1 MATLVLSTL
10 GRAVGGPIGG
20 AIGGLL
26 GHQLDRVLFAPRH
39 RAGPRLAEPRVQSA
53 AYATPLPL
61 LFGVTRVG
69 GTLLWSTEP
78 APAAHAAHGKSGRGG
93 GAGYTASFAVA
104 LSARAIVDVRRIWAD
119 GQLLRGAAGDW
130 KSATD
135 FRLYHGTEDQLPDP
149 LIAAHA
155 PDAPAFRGIAY
166 AVFEQ
171 LQLADFGGRVPM
183 LSFEVVAD
191 AAPVRVGDVARAIGA
206 GAIVGPGPDAT
217 VDGYAAS
224 GDSVAGALA
233 PLASLTGGWFV
244 AVPGGVALADRCDAT
259 LALDDPIARA
269 TLRRPVETAPRAVTV
284 AYYDAARDYQVGAQH
299 ARRGGAGWREETV
312 ELPATVSAARAAA
325 LARDTLRRAER
336 ARVSCT
342 VTLDARALAARPGV
356 AVRIDG
362 EAAVWRVTRARYEQH
377 AVTLELAALD
387 DAPIEA
393 APADAGAAR
402 CAPDV
407 AVGATLLELAELPPL
422 DDTAPAVEGV
432 TVFTAGTAPGWRRAA
447 LLVSDDAG
455 ASWSAAGDTAPAAVI
470 GALASPL
477 AHAPG
482 TLVDR
487 ANTIE
492 LLLAHDDMA
501 LESCGPRALDRGA
514 NLALVGDELVQFAD
528 ARQLA
533 PRRWRL
539 ATLLRARRGTA
550 AAAWP
555 AGARFVLVERASS
568 VVVAPPGARA
578 GDTLRLLA
586 AWAGDAAPVGAERV
600 LDGSALAPPAPVHLR
615 ARATADGAT
624 LLRWVRRSRY
634 GWRWDEAPVPLGE
647 ERELYVVTLDDVR
660 RVTVAAPALLLPAG
674 HGVRRVAVRQ
684 QGTLALSRAAE
695 LVLRG

>member
-20 AIGGLL
+20 AIGGLI
-26 GHQLDRVLFAPRH
+26 GHQLDRALFAPRH
-39 RAGPRLAEPRVQSA
+39 RAGPRLAEPRVTSA

-61 LFGVTRVG
+61 LFGVTRVS

-78 APAAHAAHGKSGRGG
+78 APAARAAHGKSGRGG

-104 LSARAIVDVRRIWAD
+104 LSARAIIDVQRIWAD

-130 KSATD
+130 KSATG
-135 FRLYHGTEDQLPDP
+135 FRLHHGTEDQLPDP
-149 LIAAHA
+149 LIATHE

-171 LQLADFGGRVPM
+171 LPLGDFGGRVPM

-206 GAIVGPGPDAT
+206 GAIVGAGPDAT

-244 AVPGGVALADRCDAT
+244 AVPGGVALADRCDT
-259 LALDDPIARA
+259 MLALDDPIARE

-284 AYYDAARDYQVGAQH
+284 AHYDAARDYQIGAQH
-299 ARRGGAGWREETV
+299 ARRGGAGWRGETV
-312 ELPATVSAARAAA
+312 ELPATVTAARAAA

-336 ARVSCT
+336 ARVSRT
-342 VTLDARALAARPGV
+342 VTLDARALPARPGV
-356 AVRIDG
+356 AVRLDG
-362 EAAVWRVTRARYEQH
+362 EAAAWRVTHARYEQH
-377 AVTLELAALD
+377 AVTLELAAID
-387 DAPIEA
+387 DAPTA
-393 APADAGAAR
+393 TAPADAGTAR

-407 AVGATLLELAELPPL
+407 AIGATLLQLAELPPL
-422 DDTAPAVEGV
+422 DDIAPLVEGV
-432 TVFTAGTAPGWRRAA
+432 TVFAAGIAPGWRRAA

-455 ASWSAAGDTAPAAVI
+455 ASWTAAGDTAPAAVI
-470 GALASPL
+470 GALVAPL
-477 AHAPG
+477 ARAPG
-482 TLVDR
+482 TLADR
-487 ANTIE
+487 AGTIE
-492 LLLAHDDMA
+492 LLLAHDDMV
-501 LESCGPRALDRGA
+501 LESCPPRALDRGA

-528 ARQLA
+528 ALQLA

-539 ATLLRARRGTA
+539 STLLRARRGSA
-550 AAAWP
+550 AAAW
-555 AGARFVLVERASS
+555 ATGARFVLVERATR
-568 VVVAPPGARA
+568 VTVAPPGARA

-586 AWAGDAAPVGAERV
+586 AGVGDAVPVSADVV
-600 LDGSALAPPAPVHLR
+600 LDGSALAPPSPVHLR
-615 ARATADGAT
+615 ARPVADGGT
-624 LLRWVRRSRY
+624 LLTWVRRSRH
-634 GWRWDEAPVPLGE
+634 GWGWDEAPVPLGE
-647 ERELYVVTLDDVR
+647 ERESYVVTLDDAR
-660 RVTVAAPALLLPAG
+660 RVTVAAPTLLLRAG

-695 LVLRG
+695 LVL

>member
-26 GHQLDRVLFAPRH
+26 GHQLERVLFAPRH

-78 APAAHAAHGKSGRGG
+78 TPAAHAAHGKSERGR

-130 KSATD
+130 KSATG

-224 GDSVAGALA
+224 GDSVAGAVA

-259 LALDDPIARA
+259 LALDDPIARE

-284 AYYDAARDYQVGAQH
+284 AYYDAVRDYQVGAQH

-312 ELPATVSAARAAA
+312 ELPATVSAARAAV

-336 ARVSCT
+336 ARVSRT
-342 VTLDARALAARPGV
+342 VTLDARALTARPGV

-362 EAAVWRVTRARYEQH
+362 EAATWRVTRARYEQH

-393 APADAGAAR
+393 APA
-402 CAPDV
+402 
-407 AVGATLLELAELPPL
+407 
-422 DDTAPAVEGV
+422 
-432 TVFTAGTAPGWRRAA
+432 
-447 LLVSDDAG
+447 
-455 ASWSAAGDTAPAAVI
+455 DTAPAAVI

-492 LLLAHDDMA
+492 LLLAHDDMV

-586 AWAGDAAPVGAERV
+586 AGAGDAAPVGAERV